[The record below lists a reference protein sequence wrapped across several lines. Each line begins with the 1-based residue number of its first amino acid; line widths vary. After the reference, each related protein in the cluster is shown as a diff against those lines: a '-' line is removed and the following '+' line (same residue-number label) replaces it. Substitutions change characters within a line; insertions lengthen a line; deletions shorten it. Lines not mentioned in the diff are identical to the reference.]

1 MKIFTQGIWARRKF
15 IIIFLLGILVPS
27 LFIGYLSW
35 NAFSKRREA
44 LRKVIESQLWI
55 SGETA
60 LKSVERALL
69 EYEDSILNPENFAP
83 LSTLRERRQE
93 LEISSLLSRER
104 VFLLD
109 ADFRIVFPQAESAD
123 ILFARWDQ
131 SMPDSPF
138 ASLFQRAEYLE
149 FSQKKYAQAAELY
162 HRCSLSTP
170 VKQLQALALERY
182 GRCLVNTKRYDEA
195 YSVYENLLDEFGQFK
210 NRVGYPY
217 GIVAAILLY
226 EVTRDM
232 QIEKGRDLLKTLIDV
247 LEKLRNG
254 DWQLS
259 NPAYDYF
266 SEEIENILNK
276 DLSAEKYPE
285 LLKAYKAIKEKSSSY
300 LEELEFKE
308 LLEEN
313 VIPIL
318 KERIAF
324 SQYSNE
330 PQRGRFPVMNG
341 ESSFLFS
348 YSRLG
353 DIPSDQLF
361 YAGFCWDLDYLE
373 NQKFPEIANTLAQT
387 SGIQVRLIDE
397 RLQNDLSGEKN
408 VIPKDALSVTF
419 RQFPFPW
426 RLIVTQTALE
436 NLKSSAL
443 RENII
448 YGTLLAVIVVLMCL
462 GALLIARDIHRESE
476 TTRHKSEFVHN
487 ISHELKTPLT
497 LIRLYGET
505 LKDKKNLPE
514 KNRKEAYEII
524 TRESERL
531 SYMINNVLDFSQ
543 IETGRKEF
551 NLKKGHLAGVIRE
564 TLELYRYHLEKKGFT
579 VHKQISEDI
588 PPMDFDREAMA
599 SVLINLLSNS
609 MKFSQDKKEVSV
621 RLFKDGDNAVIQVAD
636 KGVGI
641 SRNEVDKIFQRF
653 YRSEN
658 EVVSES
664 RGSGLG
670 LTIVKHIAEAH
681 GGQVDVES
689 EPEKG
694 SVFSVILPIFRLK
707 EDKK

>member
-1 MKIFTQGIWARRKF
+1 MKIFTQEIWARRKI

-35 NAFSKRREA
+35 DAFSKRREA
-44 LRKVIESQLWI
+44 LKKVIESQLWI

-60 LKSVERALL
+60 LKSIERALL
-69 EYEDSILNPENFAP
+69 EYEESILNPENFAP
-83 LSTLRERRQE
+83 LSTLHERRQE
-93 LEISSLLSRER
+93 LEQSYSLSRER
-104 VFLLD
+104 IFLLD
-109 ADFRIVFPQAESAD
+109 ADFRIVFPQAESDD

-131 SMPDSPF
+131 SMPDSAF

-149 FSQKKYAQAAELY
+149 FSQRKFAQAADLY

-182 GRCLVNTKRYDEA
+182 ARCLVNTKRYDEA
-195 YSVYENLLDEFGQFK
+195 YSVYENLLNEFGQFK

-217 GIVAAILLY
+217 GIIVAILLY

-232 QIEKGRDLLKTLIDV
+232 QIEKGKDLLKTLIDV

-254 DWQLS
+254 DWQLN
-259 NPAYDYF
+259 NPSYDYF

-276 DLSAEKYPE
+276 HLSAEKYPE
-285 LLKAYKAIKEKSSSY
+285 LLNEYKAIKEKSSPY

-341 ESSFLFS
+341 ESNFLFS
-348 YSRLG
+348 YFRLG
-353 DIPSDQLF
+353 NVPSEQIF

-436 NLKSSAL
+436 NLKSTAL
-443 RENII
+443 RENVI
-448 YGTLLAVIVVLMCL
+448 YGTLLAVIVVMMCL
-462 GALLIARDIHRESE
+462 GALLIARDVSRESE

-551 NLKKGHLAGVIRE
+551 NLKTGHLSGVIRE
-564 TLELYRYHLEKKGFT
+564 TLELYRYHLERKGFT
-579 VHKQISEDI
+579 IHKEISEDL
-588 PPMDFDREAMA
+588 PPMDFDRESMA

-609 MKFSQDKKEVSV
+609 MKFSQDNKEVSV
-621 RLFKDGDNAVIQVAD
+621 RLFKDGDYAVLQVAD

-641 SRNEVDKIFQRF
+641 SRKEVDKIFQRF

-658 EVVSES
+658 KAVSDS

-670 LTIVKHIAEAH
+670 LTIVRHIAKAH
-681 GGQVDVES
+681 GGQVEVES
-689 EPEKG
+689 EPGEG
-694 SVFSVILPIFRLK
+694 SVFSVILPIFRSK
-707 EDKK
+707 EGKR

>member
-285 LLKAYKAIKEKSSSY
+285 LLKAYKAIKEKSSPY

-341 ESSFLFS
+341 ESNFLFS

>member
-285 LLKAYKAIKEKSSSY
+285 LLKAYKAIKEKSSPY

-341 ESSFLFS
+341 ESNFLFS

-551 NLKKGHLAGVIRE
+551 NLKTGHLAGVIRE
-564 TLELYRYHLEKKGFT
+564 TWNCTAIIWRRK
-579 VHKQISEDI
+579 
-588 PPMDFDREAMA
+588 A
-599 SVLINLLSNS
+599 SPYIN
-609 MKFSQDKKEVSV
+609 K
-621 RLFKDGDNAVIQVAD
+621 
-636 KGVGI
+636 
-641 SRNEVDKIFQRF
+641 
-653 YRSEN
+653 
-658 EVVSES
+658 
-664 RGSGLG
+664 
-670 LTIVKHIAEAH
+670 
-681 GGQVDVES
+681 
-689 EPEKG
+689 
-694 SVFSVILPIFRLK
+694 
-707 EDKK
+707 

>member
-35 NAFSKRREA
+35 NAFSQRREA

-60 LKSVERALL
+60 LKSIERALL

-83 LSTLRERRQE
+83 LSTLHERRKE
-93 LEISSLLSRER
+93 LGRSSLLSRER

-109 ADFRIVFPQAESAD
+109 ADFRIVFPQAESDD

-149 FSQKKYAQAAELY
+149 FSQRKYAQAAEIY

-217 GIVAAILLY
+217 GIVAAILLH
-226 EVTRDM
+226 EVTRDK
-232 QIEKGRDLLKTLIDV
+232 QIETGRDLLKTLIDV

-254 DWQLS
+254 DWQLN

-276 DLSAEKYPE
+276 ELSAEKYPE
-285 LLKAYKAIKEKSSSY
+285 LLKAYKAIKEKSSPY

-330 PQRGRFPVMNG
+330 PQRGRFPVMSGKSN
-341 ESSFLFS
+341 FLFS

-353 DIPSDQLF
+353 DILSDQSF
-361 YAGFCWDLDYLE
+361 YAGFFWDLDYLE

-524 TRESERL
+524 TGESERL

-551 NLKKGHLAGVIRE
+551 NLKTGHLADVIKK

-579 VHKQISEDI
+579 IHKEISEDL
-588 PPMDFDREAMA
+588 PLMDFDRESMA

-609 MKFSQDKKEVSV
+609 MKFSHDKKEVSV
-621 RLFKDGDNAVIQVAD
+621 RLFRDGDNAVIQVAD
-636 KGVGI
+636 KGIGI
-641 SRNEVDKIFQRF
+641 SRNEIDKIFQRF

-658 EVVSES
+658 QVVSES
-664 RGSGLG
+664 KGSGLG

>member
-1 MKIFTQGIWARRKF
+1 MKIFTQEIWARRKI

-35 NAFSKRREA
+35 DAFSKRREA
-44 LRKVIESQLWI
+44 LKKVIESQLWI

-60 LKSVERALL
+60 LKSIERALL
-69 EYEDSILNPENFAP
+69 EYEESILNPENFAP
-83 LSTLRERRQE
+83 LSTLHERRQE
-93 LEISSLLSRER
+93 LEQSYSLSRER
-104 VFLLD
+104 IFLLD
-109 ADFRIVFPQAESAD
+109 ADFRIVFPQAESDD

-131 SMPDSPF
+131 SMPDSAF

-149 FSQKKYAQAAELY
+149 FSQRKFAQAADLY

-182 GRCLVNTKRYDEA
+182 ARCLVNTKRYDEA
-195 YSVYENLLDEFGQFK
+195 YSVYENLLNEFGQFK

-217 GIVAAILLY
+217 GIIAAILLY

-232 QIEKGRDLLKTLIDV
+232 QIEKGKDLLKTLIDV

-254 DWQLS
+254 DWQLN
-259 NPAYDYF
+259 NPSYDYF

-276 DLSAEKYPE
+276 HLSAEKYPE
-285 LLKAYKAIKEKSSSY
+285 LLNEYKAIKEKSSPY

-341 ESSFLFS
+341 ESNFLFS
-348 YSRLG
+348 YFRLG
-353 DIPSDQLF
+353 NVPSEQIF

-436 NLKSSAL
+436 NLKSTAL
-443 RENII
+443 RENVI
-448 YGTLLAVIVVLMCL
+448 YGTLLAVIVVMMCL
-462 GALLIARDIHRESE
+462 GALLIARDVSRESE

-551 NLKKGHLAGVIRE
+551 NLKTGHLSGVIRE
-564 TLELYRYHLEKKGFT
+564 TLELYRYHLERKGFT
-579 VHKQISEDI
+579 IHKEISEDL
-588 PPMDFDREAMA
+588 PPMDFDRESMA

-609 MKFSQDKKEVSV
+609 MKFSQDNKEVSV
-621 RLFKDGDNAVIQVAD
+621 RLFKDGDYAVLQVAD

-641 SRNEVDKIFQRF
+641 SRKEVDKIFQRF

-658 EVVSES
+658 KAVSDS

-670 LTIVKHIAEAH
+670 LTIVRHIAKAH
-681 GGQVDVES
+681 GGQVEVES
-689 EPEKG
+689 EPGEG
-694 SVFSVILPIFRLK
+694 SVFSVILPIFRSK
-707 EDKK
+707 EGKR

>member
-1 MKIFTQGIWARRKF
+1 MKIFTQGIWARRK
-15 IIIFLLGILVPS
+15 IIVIFLLGILTPS
-27 LFIGYLSW
+27 LFVGYLSW

-60 LKSVERALL
+60 LKSIERALQ

-83 LSTLRERRQE
+83 LSTLHESRQE
-93 LEISSLLSRER
+93 LEKPSLSLREKI
-104 VFLLD
+104 FLLD
-109 ADFRIVFPQAESAD
+109 ADFRLVFPQAGSDD
-123 ILFARWDQ
+123 IPFVRWEQ
-131 SMPDSPF
+131 SMSDSSF

-182 GRCLVNTKRYDEA
+182 GRCLLSIKKYEEA
-195 YSVYENLLDEFGQFK
+195 SSVYWKLLDEFGQYK

-217 GIVAAILLY
+217 GLVAALQLY
-226 EVTRDM
+226 DVAQQQ
-232 QIEKGRDLLKTLIDV
+232 QIEIEGDLLKTLIDV

-254 DWQLS
+254 EWQLNNS
-259 NPAYDYF
+259 TYDYF
-266 SEEIENILNK
+266 SEEIEKILNK
-276 DLSAEKYPE
+276 ELSAEKYPE
-285 LLKAYKAIKEKSSSY
+285 FQNSYRTIQEKTSPY
-300 LEELEFKE
+300 LEELEFKK
-308 LLEEN
+308 LLEED

-330 PQRGRFPVMNG
+330 PQRGRLPVSSG
-341 ESSFLFS
+341 ESHFLFS

-353 DIPSDQLF
+353 DIPSDQFF
-361 YAGFCWDLDYLE
+361 YAGFCWDLDYIK
-373 NQKFPEIANTLAQT
+373 NQKLPEVANTLAQT

-397 RLQNDLSGEKN
+397 SIQNRISDDSN
-408 VIPKDALSVTF
+408 VIPKDALSITF

-426 RLIVTQTALE
+426 RLIVTLAALE
-436 NLKSSAL
+436 NLKNTAL

-448 YGTLLAVIVVLMCL
+448 YGALLAVIVALMCL
-462 GALLIARDIHRESE
+462 GALLIVRDISRESE

-505 LKDKKNLPE
+505 LRDKKNLPE
-514 KNRKEAYEII
+514 ENRWEAYEII

-531 SYMINNVLDFSQ
+531 SYMINNVLDFSR
-543 IETGRKEF
+543 IEMGRKEF
-551 NLKKGHLAGVIRE
+551 NLKTGHLAGVIRE
-564 TLELYRYHLEKKGFT
+564 ILESYRYHLEQKGFT
-579 VHKQISEDI
+579 IHKEISDDI

-599 SVLINLLSNS
+599 SVLVNLLSNS
-609 MKFSQDKKEVSV
+609 MKFSPDKKEVSV
-621 RLFKDGDNAVIQVAD
+621 RLFRDGDNAVIQVAD
-636 KGVGI
+636 KGIGI
-641 SRNEVDKIFQRF
+641 SGKEINKIFQPF

-658 EVVSES
+658 KVVSDS

-670 LTIVKHIAEAH
+670 LSIVQHIAEAH
-681 GGQVDVES
+681 RAKIEVES
-689 EPEKG
+689 EPGKG
-694 SVFSVILPIFRLK
+694 SVFSVILPIFRPE